1 MPELAWIRLNSPQYI
16 YHIIPVN
23 AKLGSHM
30 HLTRQVLQLAPQK
43 HTGDHL
49 VRFCPAMRPDLGLK
63 PKPVPAATLKTIE
76 AWLTASPFLCGDKP
90 TLADIST

>member
-1 MPELAWIRLNSPQYI
+1 MRGSSSTISSYNNIRAPLEVPELAWIRLNSPQYI

-49 VRFCPAMRPDLGLK
+49 VRFCTSN
-63 PKPVPAATLKTIE
+63 AA
-76 AWLTASPFLCGDKP
+76 
-90 TLADIST
+90 